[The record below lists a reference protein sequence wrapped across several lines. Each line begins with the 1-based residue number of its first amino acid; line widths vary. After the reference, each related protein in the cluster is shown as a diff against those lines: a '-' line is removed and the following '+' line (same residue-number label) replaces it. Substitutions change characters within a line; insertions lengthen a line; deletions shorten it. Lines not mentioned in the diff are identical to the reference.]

1 MEVLM
6 FTFDLLEGKIEINL
20 EKKVAYFFGH
30 DYESP
35 LEVIGIDKKG
45 KTYIVEFKNFWGIEY
60 RFELDPPTLYKK
72 HWQKIG
78 QK

>member
-1 MEVLM
+1 M

-20 EKKVAYFFGH
+20 EKKVAYFFEQ

-35 LEVIGIDKKG
+35 LEIVGVNKSG
-45 KTYIVEFKNFWGIEY
+45 KPSIFEFNNLWGAEY
-60 RFELDPPTLYKK
+60 RFELDPPTIYKK